1 MEKLSP
7 YRVVAKEALM
17 SWNGMSEEEATKAVM
32 TLTHDELE
40 S

>member
-17 SWNGMSEEEATKAVM
+17 SWNGMSEEEATKSSYD
-32 TLTHDELE
+32 TYSRRT
-40 S
+40 